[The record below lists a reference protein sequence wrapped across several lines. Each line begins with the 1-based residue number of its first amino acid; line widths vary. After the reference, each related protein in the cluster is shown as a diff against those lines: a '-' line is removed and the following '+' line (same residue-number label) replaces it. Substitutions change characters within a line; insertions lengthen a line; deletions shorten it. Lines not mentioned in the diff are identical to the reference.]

1 MPNSISEWFGHRI
14 YPTVCGAAAA
24 QAEQRRYSCPFLTR
38 ALNATSPVQC
48 VKAANSRGVCTV
60 SSNSNGTQQDWVV
73 CPYRTIDSE
82 IFAHVSRRL
91 FSAQNT
97 VELIPAPRLAIAA
110 ARRSLMER
118 LERHQTALVL
128 FMDKLGGEIDLPGSR
143 RSPKFKL
150 DTTIVELSQDQQGQL
165 QLGRYAVIEVQT
177 MDFHGTY
184 RHATT
189 SLTNALKLHPR
200 DFPKQLAQN
209 HQWASDEIEGPNI
222 ANVFKRTIY
231 QILFKLR
238 LGHQADCA
246 GCVLALPQAVWE
258 SWLPHLGAPTVRK
271 LEDGTW
277 ALGNQQNMGS
287 KQPGWLTIFDIL
299 SDAKQSPNPIVIKQE
314 IRIDADALSRLAFE
328 IAPEEAM
335 QHIGGDI
342 GLKTLIRHRLESLWP
357 EAFKS

>member
-189 SLTNALKLHPR
+189 SLVSSISRDVVALAGADDLVGAA
-200 DFPKQLAQN
+200 D
-209 HQWASDEIEGPNI
+209 
-222 ANVFKRTIY
+222 VFAD
-231 QILFKLR
+231 
-238 LGHQADCA
+238 QADA
-246 GCVLALPQAVWE
+246 DHRHAEQE
-258 SWLPHLGAPTVRK
+258 
-271 LEDGTW
+271 E
-277 ALGNQQNMGS
+277 Q
-287 KQPGWLTIFDIL
+287 
-299 SDAKQSPNPIVIKQE
+299 DAEQVNTPSV
-314 IRIDADALSRLAFE
+314 SRE
-328 IAPEEAM
+328 EEAAVG
-335 QHIGGDI
+335 QHEHEQQAARRAQPSR
-342 GLKTLIRHRLESLWP
+342 TS
-357 EAFKS
+357 